1 MERVPIIE
9 TAAKAVVK
17 SSSSKMSDTA
27 LHSSI
32 DSDQSYLRE
41 AFNAPENTRR
51 HTGKQRLARGRGYE

>member
-1 MERVPIIE
+1 MERVPIME

-32 DSDQSYLRE
+32 DSDQGYLRE
-41 AFNAPENTRR
+41 AFNAPEKNQASHREAAP
-51 HTGKQRLARGRGYE
+51 G

>member
-27 LHSSI
+27 LHSSV
-32 DSDQSYLRE
+32 DSDQSYLR
-41 AFNAPENTRR
+41 PVLP
-51 HTGKQRLARGRGYE
+51 QRSSA